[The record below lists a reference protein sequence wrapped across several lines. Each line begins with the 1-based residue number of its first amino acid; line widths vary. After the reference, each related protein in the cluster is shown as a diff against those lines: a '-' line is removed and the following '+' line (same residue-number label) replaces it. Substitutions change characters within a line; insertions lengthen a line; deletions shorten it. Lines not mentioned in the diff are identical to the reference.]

1 MIILEMFVTALSDH
15 PQAIFFSRRPTA
27 YSGEGFHLFRSKVS
41 IRSSGRFPVVPV
53 DGFHCDRS
61 EATQALI
68 SFFAHFMYFV
78 NVESC
83 CSSSFFS

>member
-1 MIILEMFVTALSDH
+1 MGRSLMSKIEDSST
-15 PQAIFFSRRPTA
+15 TA

-61 EATQALI
+61 EATQALVY
-68 SFFAHFMYFV
+68 FFAHFMYFV
-78 NVESC
+78 NVERC